1 MRMMNGLSHKGT
13 LKETGLFS
21 LEKAHGDVILALPG
35 DYLEEEKEDDDD
47 DEKNTNVEQRLE
59 SRFGPHYFTTLTQSQ
74 SEEPPLD
81 VSDSA
86 DRLQR
91 NTAQETSQEDFKVNV
106 MLAVSCTTLVCS
118 LTFFICCCVAF
129 VKYRMAESSLG
140 IWLLA
145 SAGDRALGQ
154 MDPRNELTPT
164 FVLSSELR
172 AMQLVPD
179 EADLVIT
186 AQRAQEVSQQAAAV
200 GGRMM
205 RPSSCFGASPCPL
218 DGSAGG
224 GCQRPRCQYR
234 HEASRHGEP
243 PSAGPRPAPYHSQGL
258 SLSSVMNENENA
270 KQQCQP
276 IEVSP
281 CENQD
286 GNSKMSPFRSR
297 NVFTKRPRNS
307 SPVKLEIKLQESDD
321 ECDLIIDVPPLVV
334 NKKPRISRKCTNGK
348 RDKELASVMH
358 AELHDSAIVDILGRA
373 GEESERM
380 MILQKSGKGLNNYEK
395 LDMVSP
401 KANEMYLPDVNT
413 DILKVLVERDAL
425 AYTEDK
431 RVSSAAFF
439 EADIQKGILQQG
451 NAETNVLVKPFV
463 QERTTNEDCLSS
475 GRVTQSVL
483 CTGRSSKDETII
495 ERPYEE
501 IIVNTEKRQSIQE
514 NGGNDSPKD
523 TYPYPASYLN
533 KKGSEKTLL
542 SSSVEEVEPSEE
554 ETELSESDDPL
565 EECRRIFD
573 EFERE
578 IQKKNSDKQAH
589 RGNADLN
596 LLETKVN
603 LTGQKRRIA
612 HRAKFD
618 GHDAGIQ
625 QAMEFGAAVKRGQDF
640 IATTPEQKKITS
652 GLSATQ
658 FQSIG
663 PMASL
668 NLVEVHPI
676 KISSGQLHI
685 LLGGNVATA
694 MPCGLSV
701 SSFKR
706 TALVPCK
713 VSTQRRPSIPESGSK
728 VPFET
733 RQRYIGLFLAECF
746 KMCGTV
752 NEAIDK
758 ALIEEQSVYDRC
770 GSKKMYLNFAVKTL
784 KKLRDHGQLS
794 NSRSSSGTGS
804 IKSEEEKAFK
814 RMCCRCGEVYAIT
827 SSGEHRR
834 KEECNYHSG
843 RVLEQK
849 GRYP

>member
-21 LEKAHGDVILALPG
+21 LEKAHGDVI
-35 DYLEEEKEDDDD
+35 
-47 DEKNTNVEQRLE
+47 
-59 SRFGPHYFTTLTQSQ
+59 
-74 SEEPPLD
+74 
-81 VSDSA
+81 
-86 DRLQR
+86 
-91 NTAQETSQEDFKVNV
+91 
-106 MLAVSCTTLVCS
+106 
-118 LTFFICCCVAF
+118 
-129 VKYRMAESSLG
+129 RMYSSLG

-154 MDPRNELTPT
+154 MDPRNEFTAT

-186 AQRAQEVSQQAAAV
+186 AQRAQEVSQQA
-200 GGRMM
+200 
-205 RPSSCFGASPCPL
+205 
-218 DGSAGG
+218 
-224 GCQRPRCQYR
+224 
-234 HEASRHGEP
+234 
-243 PSAGPRPAPYHSQGL
+243 GL

-348 RDKELASVMH
+348 REKELASVMH

-380 MILQKSGKGLNNYEK
+380 MILQKSGKGLNNYET

-618 GHDAGIQ
+618 
-625 QAMEFGAAVKRGQDF
+625 
-640 IATTPEQKKITS
+640 
-652 GLSATQ
+652 
-658 FQSIG
+658 
-663 PMASL
+663 
-668 NLVEVHPI
+668 
-676 KISSGQLHI
+676 
-685 LLGGNVATA
+685 
-694 MPCGLSV
+694 
-701 SSFKR
+701 
-706 TALVPCK
+706 

-758 ALIEEQSVYDRC
+758 CYTTRGLELTRVTVVDAKLQVVYDT
-770 GSKKMYLNFAVKTL
+770 FVKPDGKVIDYDIRLSGATEDDL
-784 KKLRDHGQLS
+784 QNTKTSLRDVQAILLNLFSADTILIGHGLENDLFALKLIHNTVVDTS
-794 NSRSSSGTGS
+794 VVFPHRLGFPHKRALRSLMADYLRRIRQDDGKSTGS
-804 IKSEEEKAFK
+804 
-814 RMCCRCGEVYAIT
+814 Y
-827 SSGEHRR
+827 
-834 KEECNYHSG
+834 
-843 RVLEQK
+843 
-849 GRYP
+849 